1 MAPLKNVSLLLENGG
16 QVDPEDVWMPEAHL
30 AGVTGL
36 WGQADLQVDALICNK
51 GHQDFLWDVWC
62 CLLTML
68 WGGSA
73 ASQGQ

>member
-36 WGQADLQVDALICNK
+36 WGQADLQVDALICNQ
-51 GHQDFLWDVWC
+51 GHQDFL
-62 CLLTML
+62 
-68 WGGSA
+68 
-73 ASQGQ
+73 